1 MKRHN
6 LRKDSKLLVQSIL
19 AGDMI
24 SADKLFSKLITQAE
38 EDRQNEAAAEVAGE
52 TLEDAPAEETEEI
65 ADTEIEAN
73 DTAAE
78 LDESLNNVED
88 DLSELT
94 ENMDPGLEDAETTE
108 EIETDSEM
116 IMDNM
121 SESDTIDEVED
132 DLAEITRR
140 VNEKLISNLFD
151 KLAIIKNGI
160 DQLGL
165 DPESR
170 ESIQYEMS
178 LEYYSEKLLLIQTKV
193 NEKGDQD
200 AINSALD
207 KIKASLEQI
216 AGQAGINPN
225 SDLDVQTPGE
235 LEAESGLTDDENIES
250 VTDGDESTEVE
261 EIQQV
266 NEEAPEE
273 IEVVEDQE
281 EDFVDETK

>member
-52 TLEDAPAEETEEI
+52 TLEDAPAEETEETEEI
-65 ADTEIEAN
+65 AD

-78 LDESLNNVED
+78 LEESLDDVNED
-88 DLSELT
+88 FDELT
-94 ENMDPGLEDAETTE
+94 ENMDPGLGEAEVE
-108 EIETDSEM
+108 EQIESDSEM
-116 IMDNM
+116 IMDDM
-121 SESDTIDEVED
+121 SESDAIDEAED

-140 VNEKLISNLFD
+140 VNEKLISNLVD
-151 KLAIIKNGI
+151 KLAIIKNGV

-261 EIQQV
+261 ETEQI

-273 IEVVEDQE
+273 IEVEEDQE